1 MTRNTDLGQILVDT
15 QGRTLYLFAKDTG
28 ATSTCDGSCASY
40 WPPVPV
46 TGVPH
51 AAGGASATSLGVIT
65 RADGAQELSYAG
77 HPLYYFIGD
86 TKAGQQHGQ
95 GVDQFGAKWYVLDA
109 TGTAVVQQPSNTGN
123 TGGGGYGYSTETT
136 KAGPCLAQARSG
148 PLLRYGGETI
158 SGLQISARRHLV
170 SARKGS
176 ACIHRCLHSPGRR
189 PNAWNTA
196 TSRTPDLQPNLEPRR
211 SPRPL
216 RCVRAQM
223 LAEDPEVPTARAIP
237 SVW

>member
-1 MTRNTDLGQILVDT
+1 MHATKRRLPIYIAGGAGVSALAVALGLTLGSSGSSGAAVTSTPPSTVVMTRNTDLGRILVDA

-109 TGTAVVQQPSNTGN
+109 TGAAVVQQPSNPGN
-123 TGGGGYGYSTETT
+123 TGGGGYGY
-136 KAGPCLAQARSG
+136 
-148 PLLRYGGETI
+148 
-158 SGLQISARRHLV
+158 
-170 SARKGS
+170 
-176 ACIHRCLHSPGRR
+176 
-189 PNAWNTA
+189 
-196 TSRTPDLQPNLEPRR
+196 
-211 SPRPL
+211 
-216 RCVRAQM
+216 
-223 LAEDPEVPTARAIP
+223 
-237 SVW
+237 

>member
-1 MTRNTDLGQILVDT
+1 MPRPKHSWVIAMALAAVLGTVGFFSASLPAKSAVNSSATVSLRSTQLGRILVT
-15 QGRTLYLFAKDTG
+15 SRGHTLYLFAKDTG

-109 TGTAVVQQPSNTGN
+109 TGAAVVQQPSNTGN
-123 TGGGGYGYSTETT
+123 TGGGGYGY
-136 KAGPCLAQARSG
+136 
-148 PLLRYGGETI
+148 
-158 SGLQISARRHLV
+158 
-170 SARKGS
+170 
-176 ACIHRCLHSPGRR
+176 
-189 PNAWNTA
+189 
-196 TSRTPDLQPNLEPRR
+196 
-211 SPRPL
+211 
-216 RCVRAQM
+216 
-223 LAEDPEVPTARAIP
+223 
-237 SVW
+237 